1 MIATPALTALTAGK
15 ILYRG
20 GSGAVIG
27 RERFEIAHHAGG
39 HTLRALCEMDDIA
52 LLRDVTVSLDPAWRP
67 LDAFCRISRAGVVE
81 ATTWFGVEDDA
92 VRVEGMVAGKRIG
105 QSLPT
110 DGRCAYL
117 GLHPLQGDA
126 LIVTQRGEDEPGAF
140 RTVQGITNSISP
152 NGDVGLDGV
161 PVAIDVAFV
170 GHEPIVVA
178 AGRFEARRYALRWS
192 PEWPPADVWVRAQD
206 CVFLKM
212 QWSLIDNWYELA
224 ELDER

>member
-1 MIATPALTALTAGK
+1 MNPPTLASLVAGT

-20 GSGAVIG
+20 GDGTPVG
-27 RERFEIAHHAGG
+27 RERFEIARHAGG
-39 HTLRALCEMDDIA
+39 HVLRALCEMDDIA
-52 LLRDVTVSLDPAWRP
+52 LLRDVTLSLDRDWRP
-67 LDAFCRISRAGVVE
+67 IDGFCRITRSGVVE
-81 ATTWFGVEDDA
+81 AATWFGVEDGA
-92 VRVEGMVAGKRIG
+92 MRVEGVVAGRPLR

-110 DGRCAYL
+110 AGRCRYI

-126 LIVTQRGEDEPGAF
+126 LIVTQRGDDDPGAF
-140 RTVQGITNSISP
+140 RTVHGITNSISP

-170 GHEPIVVA
+170 GHERVVVA
-178 AGRFEARRYALRWS
+178 AGCFEARRYALRWS
-192 PEWPPADVWVRAQD
+192 PEWPPADLWVRRHD

-212 QWSLIDNWYELA
+212 RWSLIDNWYELA

>member
-1 MIATPALTALTAGK
+1 MTIAALTSIISGN

-20 GSGAVIG
+20 AGGIAIG
-27 RERFEIAHHAGG
+27 RERFELAGHAGG
-39 HTLRALCEMDDIA
+39 HVLRAFCEMDDIG
-52 LLRDVTVSLDPAWRP
+52 LLRDVTLSLDEAWRP
-67 LDAFCRISRAGVVE
+67 LDAFCRITRAGVVE
-81 ATTWFGVEDDA
+81 AATWFGVEDDA
-92 VRVEGMVAGKRIG
+92 VRVEGVVGGNRIG

-126 LIVTQRGEDEPGAF
+126 LIVTQRGEDEPGLF

-152 NGDVGLDGV
+152 NGDIGLDGV
-161 PVAIDVAFV
+161 PVAIDVAFI
-170 GHEPIVVA
+170 GYESIVVA

-192 PEWPPADVWVRAQD
+192 PEWPPADVWVRKHD

-224 ELDER
+224 ELVER